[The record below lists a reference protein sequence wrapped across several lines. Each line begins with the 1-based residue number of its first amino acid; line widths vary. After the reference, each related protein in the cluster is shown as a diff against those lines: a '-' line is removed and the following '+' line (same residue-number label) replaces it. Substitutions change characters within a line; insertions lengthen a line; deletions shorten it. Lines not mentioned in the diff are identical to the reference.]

1 MLWVAVGAFLLSFLW
16 RYLLAR
22 KARGPKAGAV
32 PIAQRISGNRKLL
45 VPFLAG
51 LAAFVVVFP
60 MLFSAYQVNIMITAL
75 IYVVLGLG
83 LNIVVGLAGL
93 LDLGYVAFY
102 AVGAYS
108 YALLNYHFG
117 LGFWLAIPIGMA
129 MGARYE
135 MQLQENK
142 GNAVNGGSLKE
153 EANSTLDVRYSDIW
167 VSGSFGKLSLGK
179 GDGASNGTT
188 EMDMSGTYMAAPA
201 NMMDMLGGLQYEA
214 GKKVGSVYTMFDGY
228 SRNNR
233 LRYDS
238 PKVSGF
244 SVAVSSAQGNSTELA
259 LRYSGSVGGTKIQ
272 AALFTDDAGDHPS
285 RKDTQGGSIAFKLAS
300 GFNFLVAYSTRDGG
314 TADDPTVLWS
324 KLGYRTG
331 KHAMSIDYG
340 QSSDVT
346 TGVDGDTQAV
356 SYTYYPA
363 KGIETYATYRLFNV
377 DTANSVDPT
386 VFFIGSRVKF

>member
-1 MLWVAVGAFLLSFLW
+1 MIQKKLALTSAV
-16 RYLLAR
+16 LLAT
-22 KARGPKAGAV
+22 GAV
-32 PIAQRISGNRKLL
+32 TSAQAVDFAISGQVSRAILF
-45 VPFLAG
+45 PDDAAG
-51 LAAFVVVFP
+51 SEVQHVDNNASGSRFRIKAK
-60 MLFSAYQVNIMITAL
+60 QDIGN
-75 IYVVLGLG
+75 
-83 LNIVVGLAGL
+83 
-93 LDLGYVAFY
+93 
-102 AVGAYS
+102 
-108 YALLNYHFG
+108 
-117 LGFWLAIPIGMA
+117 GMA

-167 VSGSFGKLSLGK
+167 VSGGFGKLSLGK

-238 PKVSGF
+238 PKMSGL
-244 SVAVSSAQGNSTELA
+244 SLAVSSAQGNSIELA
-259 LRYSGSVGGTKIQ
+259 LRYSGTIGGAKIQ
-272 AALFTDDAGDHPS
+272 AALFSDDAGDHPS
-285 RKDTQGGSIAFKLAS
+285 RKDTQGGSVAVKLPT
-300 GFNFLVAYSTRDGG
+300 GLNFLVAYSTRDGG
-314 TADDPTVLWS
+314 ANDDPSVVWT

-331 KHAMSIDYG
+331 KHAMSVDFG
-340 QSSDVT
+340 QASDVT
-346 TGVDGDTQAV
+346 AGVDADTQAV
-356 SYTYYPA
+356 SYTFYPA
-363 KGIETYATYRLFNV
+363 KGIETYATYRVFNV
-377 DTANSVDPT
+377 DTAASVDPT